1 MSDVKLTRV
10 VSFSAAH
17 RYYRP
22 DWSPERNAAAFGACA
37 NEHGHGHN
45 YRCYVTVA
53 GPLKADTGMVM
64 DLEDLDRVLRE
75 EIVTRFDHRHI
86 NLDVPEFGYG
96 KQVPTGE
103 ALAVF
108 IWERIASRLPSGVR
122 LVRVRVREDAT
133 LYADYEG
140 C

>member
-22 DWSPERNAAAFGACA
+22 DWSPERNLDAFGACA

-53 GPLKADTGMVM
+53 GTLDADTGMIT
-64 DLEDLDRVLRE
+64 DLEELDRVLRE

-86 NLDVPEFGYG
+86 NLDVPEFAYG

-108 IWERIASRLPSGVR
+108 IWGRIAGRLPSGVR